1 MSSQQ
6 PDEQDVGQLR
16 GSIKPGI
23 KQMISQAW
31 DRHCRDRVAVS
42 KNRFEVYEV
51 MTALYDQE
59 LRDHMNETFVLEVD
73 FPGPFITE
81 VYTDTEPVAREAR
94 KRGLRAGESLTLS
107 TGWNFL
113 LEEHR
118 TAAKNLIRR
127 LKPYALVL
135 AFPCGPWSL
144 LMNLNSLTDVESL
157 RKEAKVLVTFAVD
170 LCKTTTVW

>member
-1 MSSQQ
+1 M
-6 PDEQDVGQLR
+6 
-16 GSIKPGI
+16 KPL
-23 KQMISQAW
+23 SW
-31 DRHCRDRVAVS
+31 R
-42 KNRFEVYEV
+42 
-51 MTALYDQE
+51 
-59 LRDHMNETFVLEVD
+59 VD

-135 AFPCGPWSL
+135 AFPLWA
-144 LMNLNSLTDVESL
+144 MEFADESQQPHG
-157 RKEAKVLVTFAVD
+157 R
-170 LCKTTTVW
+170 